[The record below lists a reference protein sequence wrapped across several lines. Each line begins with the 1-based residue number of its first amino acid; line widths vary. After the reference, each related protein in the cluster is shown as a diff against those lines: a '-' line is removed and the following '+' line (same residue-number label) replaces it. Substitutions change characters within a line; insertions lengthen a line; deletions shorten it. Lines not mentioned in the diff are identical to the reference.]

1 MDNKFIVEGESG
13 RWKVKVEGGWKV
25 VFMSP
30 STMKTLEI
38 KAFINMV
45 EGVEGKKP

>member
-1 MDNKFIVEGESG
+1 MEGESG

-30 STMKTLEI
+30 STMKTPEI